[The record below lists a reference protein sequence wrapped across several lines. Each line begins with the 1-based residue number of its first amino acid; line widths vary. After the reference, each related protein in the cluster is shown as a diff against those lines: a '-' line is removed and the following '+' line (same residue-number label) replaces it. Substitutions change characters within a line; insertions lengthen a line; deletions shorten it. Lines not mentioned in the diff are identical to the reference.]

1 MIKIFQR
8 TLRFNIS
15 RLEAAHKAIKE
26 AEKM

>member
-1 MIKIFQR
+1 MLKIFQS

-26 AEKM
+26 AEKV